1 MDNAIYTNL
10 NRMDGLKS
18 ELQVIANNIANLS
31 TPGYKREGVI
41 FSEYLFAGEDRDH
54 SLSMAEAEIRRT
66 DFTQGPLTQTGGEF
80 DFAIDGEGFFLV
92 EYNGGQAL
100 TRAGNFGQNA
110 AGELVSENGHR
121 VLDAGGAAI
130 AIPPDARNVKLS
142 TDGILSADG
151 LFISSVVPV
160 GPAEGDTPERV
171 GGTMF
176 TIQQPPVPVEGA
188 VILQGFKEDS
198 NVEAVLEM
206 ARMIEVHRA
215 YEQGANLNKSED
227 ERIRNVLR
235 TLGA

>member
-10 NRMDGLKS
+10 TRLDGLKA
-18 ELQVIANNIANLS
+18 ELQVIANNIANIS
-31 TPGYKREGVI
+31 TAGFKREGVI
-41 FSEYLFAGEDRDH
+41 FSEFIVATEDRDH
-54 SLSMAEAEIRRT
+54 SLSMADAEIRRT
-66 DFTQGPLTQTGGEF
+66 DFSQGPLTQTGSEF
-80 DFAIDGEGFFLV
+80 DFAIDGEGYFPV
-92 EYNGGQAL
+92 EYNGGQAM
-100 TRAGNFGQNA
+100 TRAGNFAQNSN
-110 AGELVSENGHR
+110 GELVTENGHR

-130 AIPPDARNVKLS
+130 AIPPDARTLTLS
-142 TDGILSADG
+142 RDGTLSADG
-151 LFISSVVPV
+151 QFISTITPVVPA
-160 GPAEGDTPERV
+160 PGDVPTRV

-176 TIQQPPVPVEGA
+176 TTQQPTVPVENP

-198 NVEAVLEM
+198 NVEAVLEL